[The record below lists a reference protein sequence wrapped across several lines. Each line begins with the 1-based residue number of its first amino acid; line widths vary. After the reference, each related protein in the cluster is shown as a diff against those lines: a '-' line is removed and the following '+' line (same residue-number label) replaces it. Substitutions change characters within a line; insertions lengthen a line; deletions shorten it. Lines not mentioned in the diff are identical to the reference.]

1 MRFSPCFPRRQF
13 LKYAGVS
20 SLATISGSLLTGCA
34 SLADLSDMLGLG
46 PQKKSFTIND
56 FSIIVTL
63 KSCQYI
69 PYYNRII
76 PTLEIWNEFTE
87 SVELALT
94 ADKDKKYQII
104 PSFVYANDSEPV
116 TPQIGKGFDDGV
128 FDLGERKTG
137 DLECN
142 AAGDIQWS
150 SATLTLTL
158 YENGQPTELEP
169 ITFQLKKG

>member
-1 MRFSPCFPRRQF
+1 MYKNISRRA
-13 LKYAGVS
+13 LMKGAAAA
-20 SLATISGSLLTGCA
+20 SLAVAASTMLTGC
-34 SLADLSDMLGLG
+34 SLANLSDILGLG